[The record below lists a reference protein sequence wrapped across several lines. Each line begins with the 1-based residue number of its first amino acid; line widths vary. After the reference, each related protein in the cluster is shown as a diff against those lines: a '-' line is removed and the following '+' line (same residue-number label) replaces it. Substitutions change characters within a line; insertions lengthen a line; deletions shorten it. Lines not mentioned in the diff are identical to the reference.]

1 MLKNNLLFTKYTNFM
16 DCLFEFEYMEK
27 DFQFVHTKI
36 NTCSNENEY
45 IERLS
50 CFYLHVYD
58 KDLRHTCV
66 TDLVLKN
73 KNAILFP

>member
-1 MLKNNLLFTKYTNFM
+1 M

-50 CFYLHVYD
+50 CFYVHVYD
-58 KDLRHTCV
+58 KDLRHR
-66 TDLVLKN
+66 LSFK
-73 KNAILFP
+73 K

>member
-16 DCLFEFEYMEK
+16 DCLFEFEYIKK

-45 IERLS
+45 I
-50 CFYLHVYD
+50 
-58 KDLRHTCV
+58 
-66 TDLVLKN
+66 
-73 KNAILFP
+73 

>member
-1 MLKNNLLFTKYTNFM
+1 MLKNNLLFTKYTNFT

-45 IERLS
+45 I
-50 CFYLHVYD
+50 
-58 KDLRHTCV
+58 
-66 TDLVLKN
+66 
-73 KNAILFP
+73 

>member
-1 MLKNNLLFTKYTNFM
+1 MLKNSLLFTKYTNFM

-45 IERLS
+45 I
-50 CFYLHVYD
+50 
-58 KDLRHTCV
+58 
-66 TDLVLKN
+66 
-73 KNAILFP
+73 